1 MENIQRD
8 NLIDQLQFIIAE
20 VRRRPKEAYFAVP
33 EIAVVE
39 IDKKWMEQVHKS
51 TIARQLK
58 LQKEA
63 EKRKE
68 KKDNI

>member
-1 MENIQRD
+1 MENMQRD
-8 NLIDQLQFIIAE
+8 NLIDQLQYIIGE
-20 VRRRPKEAYFAVP
+20 VRRRPKDAYFAVP

-51 TIARQLK
+51 NMARAAKLK
-58 LQKEA
+58 KEA
-63 EKRKE
+63 EKRAQ